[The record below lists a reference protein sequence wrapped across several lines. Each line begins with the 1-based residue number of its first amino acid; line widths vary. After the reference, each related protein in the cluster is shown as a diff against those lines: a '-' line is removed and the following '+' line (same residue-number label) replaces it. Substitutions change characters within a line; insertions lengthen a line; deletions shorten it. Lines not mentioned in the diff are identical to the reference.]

1 MRILFDNIYTTM
13 NRIRTLA
20 LIFLAQFVMYGCNVN
35 NTEFEGTRIS
45 DETRFI
51 LEFDILN
58 STESHE
64 LALKVD
70 DIIDVSIDLIKGELD
85 ISVTDVEGKSIYKA
99 DQASSN
105 VFSLIISEDGIYT
118 FKVTGR
124 RASGRVSFTLRE

>member
-1 MRILFDNIYTTM
+1 
-13 NRIRTLA
+13 LA

-35 NTEFEGTRIS
+35 HTEFEGTRIS

-58 STESHE
+58 TTESHE
-64 LALKVD
+64 LALRVD

-85 ISVTDVEGKSIYKA
+85 ILVTDVDGEPIYKA
-99 DQASSN
+99 DHASSS
-105 VFSLIISEDGIYT
+105 VFSLIISEDGIYA